1 MNKNSYIYGRKLIK
15 SHNIMKKLLS
25 VIALSVAFA
34 ATAPAQGLLGGLLG
48 GNSQNSDATLSTLGN
63 ILTGLAGTVYSAPIS
78 LNGTYTYNGVACS
91 ASSSEGNVLTNLAGT
106 AVTAGME
113 SKADE
118 YLAKVGIKP
127 GAMTFTFNAEDNS
140 FVLNCG
146 PLALPGTFKVGD
158 GEKTVTLTFGKTM
171 KFLCMT
177 GTLESSLTGAKML
190 FTADKLLS
198 LMKSISAKLGEKS
211 SEIKAIAGLAD
222 GYDQFRV
229 GFKLVK

>member
-1 MNKNSYIYGRKLIK
+1 
-15 SHNIMKKLLS
+15 MKKIIS

-34 ATAPAQGLLGGLLG
+34 ATAPAQGVLGGLLG
-48 GNSQNSDATLSTLGN
+48 GNTQSTLGN
-63 ILTGLAGTVYSAPIS
+63 IISGLAGTVYSAPIC
-78 LNGTYTYNGVACS
+78 LNGTYTYNGIACS

-146 PLALPGTFKVGD
+146 PLALPGTYKVGD

-177 GTLESSLTGAKML
+177 GTLESSLNGARML
-190 FTADKLLS
+190 FTADKLLA
-198 LMKSISAKLGEKS
+198 LVKGISSKLGEKS
-211 SEIKAIAGLAD
+211 SEVKAISSLAD

>member
-1 MNKNSYIYGRKLIK
+1 
-15 SHNIMKKLLS
+15 MKKLLS
-25 VIALSVAFA
+25 VIAISVAFV
-34 ATAPAQGLLGGLLG
+34 ATAPAQSLLGGLLG
-48 GNSQNSDATLSTLGN
+48 GSNQSSDSTLSTLGN
-63 ILTGLAGTVYSAPIS
+63 ILTGLAGAVYSAPIS

-127 GAMTFTFNAEDNS
+127 GCMTFTFNSEDNS

-146 PLALPGTFKVGD
+146 PLSLPGTYKVGE

-190 FTADKLLS
+190 FTADKLLDF
-198 LMKSISAKLGEKS
+198 MKKISSKLGENSSQLKS
-211 SEIKAIAGLAD
+211 ITSLAE
-222 GYDQFRV
+222 GYDQFRI

>member
-1 MNKNSYIYGRKLIK
+1 
-15 SHNIMKKLLS
+15 MKKIIT
-25 VIALSVAFA
+25 VIALSVAVA
-34 ATAPAQGLLGGLLG
+34 ASANAQSLLGGLLG
-48 GNSQNSDATLSTLGN
+48 GSNSTQNNNATLSTLGN
-63 ILTGLAGTVYSAPIS
+63 IISGLAGTVYSAPVS
-78 LNGTYTYNGVACS
+78 LDGTYTYNGVACS

-127 GAMTFTFNAEDNS
+127 GALKFTFNATDNT

-146 PLALPGTFKVGD
+146 PLALPGTYKVGE

-171 KFLCMT
+171 KFLSMT
-177 GTLESSLTGAKML
+177 GTLESSLNGAKML
-190 FTADKLLS
+190 FTADKLLDM
-198 LMKSISAKLGEKS
+198 MKKISSQLGEKS
-211 SEIKAIAGLAD
+211 SQIKAIAGLAD
-222 GYDQFRV
+222 GYDQFRI

>member
-1 MNKNSYIYGRKLIK
+1 
-15 SHNIMKKLLS
+15 MKKIIS

-34 ATAPAQGLLGGLLG
+34 ATAPAQGVLGGLLG
-48 GNSQNSDATLSTLGN
+48 GNTQSTLGN
-63 ILTGLAGTVYSAPIS
+63 IISGLAGTVYSAPIS
-78 LNGTYTYNGVACS
+78 LNGTYTYNGIACS

-146 PLALPGTFKVGD
+146 PLALPGTFKVGE

-177 GTLESSLTGAKML
+177 GTLESSLNGAKML

-198 LMKSISAKLGEKS
+198 LMKSISSKLGEKS

>member
-1 MNKNSYIYGRKLIK
+1 MNKNSYIYGRIQIK

-63 ILTGLAGTVYSAPIS
+63 IISGLAGTVYSAPIS

-127 GAMTFTFNAEDNS
+127 GVMTFTFNAEDNS

-146 PLALPGTFKVGD
+146 PLALPGTFKVGE

>member
-1 MNKNSYIYGRKLIK
+1 
-15 SHNIMKKLLS
+15 MKKIIS

-34 ATAPAQGLLGGLLG
+34 ATAPAQGVLGGLLG
-48 GNSQNSDATLSTLGN
+48 GNTQSTLGN
-63 ILTGLAGTVYSAPIS
+63 IISGLAGTVYSAPIS
-78 LNGTYTYNGVACS
+78 LNGTYTYNGIACS

-146 PLALPGTFKVGD
+146 PLALPGTYKVGD

-177 GTLESSLTGAKML
+177 GTLESSLNGARML
-190 FTADKLLS
+190 FTADKLLA
-198 LMKSISAKLGEKS
+198 LVKGISSKLGEKS
-211 SEIKAIAGLAD
+211 SEVKAISSLAD

>member
-1 MNKNSYIYGRKLIK
+1 MNKNSYIYGRKQIK

-25 VIALSVAFA
+25 VIALSVAFV

-63 ILTGLAGTVYSAPIS
+63 IISGLAGTVYSAPIS

-127 GAMTFTFNAEDNS
+127 GVMTFTFNAEDNS

-177 GTLESSLTGAKML
+177 GTLESSLNGAKML

>member
-1 MNKNSYIYGRKLIK
+1 
-15 SHNIMKKLLS
+15 MKKLLS

-127 GAMTFTFNAEDNS
+127 GVMTFTFNAEDNS

>member
-1 MNKNSYIYGRKLIK
+1 
-15 SHNIMKKLLS
+15 MKKLLS
-25 VIALSVAFA
+25 VIAISVAFV
-34 ATAPAQGLLGGLLG
+34 ATAPAQSLLGGLLG
-48 GNSQNSDATLSTLGN
+48 GSNQSSDSTLSTLGN

-127 GAMTFTFNAEDNS
+127 GAMTFTFNSEDNS

-146 PLALPGTFKVGD
+146 PLSLPGTYKVGE

-190 FTADKLLS
+190 FTADKLLDF
-198 LMKSISAKLGEKS
+198 MKKISSKLGENS
-211 SEIKAIAGLAD
+211 SQLKAITSLAE
-222 GYDQFRV
+222 GYDQFRI

>member
-1 MNKNSYIYGRKLIK
+1 
-15 SHNIMKKLLS
+15 MKKIIS
-25 VIALSVAFA
+25 VIALSVAVVA
-34 ATAPAQGLLGGLLG
+34 SANAQSLLGNVLSSLG
-48 GNSQNSDATLSTLGN
+48 GNSSSATSTIGN
-63 ILTGLAGTVYSAPIS
+63 IISGLAGTVYSAPVS
-78 LNGTYTYNGVACS
+78 LDGTYTYNGVACS

-127 GAMTFTFNAEDNS
+127 GALTFTFNATDNT

-146 PLALPGTFKVGD
+146 PLALPGTYKVGE

-177 GTLESSLTGAKML
+177 GTLESSLNGAKML
-190 FTADKLLS
+190 FTADKLLDM
-198 LMKSISAKLGEKS
+198 MKKISSQLGEKS

-222 GYDQFRV
+222 GYDQFRI

>member
-1 MNKNSYIYGRKLIK
+1 
-15 SHNIMKKLLS
+15 MKKVLS
-25 VIALSVAFA
+25 VIALSVAFV
-34 ATAPAQGLLGGLLG
+34 ATAPAQSLLGGLLG
-48 GNSQNSDATLSTLGN
+48 GNTSSQDSNATLSTLGN
-63 ILTGLAGTVYSAPIS
+63 IISGLAGTVYSAPVS
-78 LNGTYTYNGVACS
+78 LDGTYTYNGVACS

-127 GAMTFTFNAEDNS
+127 GAMTFTFNAADNS

-146 PLALPGTFKVGD
+146 PLALPGTYKVGE

-171 KFLCMT
+171 KYLSMT

-190 FTADKLLS
+190 FTADKLLNM
-198 LMKSISAKLGEKS
+198 MKKISSQLGEKS
-211 SEIKAIAGLAD
+211 SQIKAIAGLAD
-222 GYDQFRV
+222 GYDQFRI

>member
-1 MNKNSYIYGRKLIK
+1 MIK
-15 SHNIMKKLLS
+15 SHNIMKKILS
-25 VIALSVAFA
+25 VIALSVAFV

-48 GNSQNSDATLSTLGN
+48 GGNNQNSDATLSTLGN
-63 ILTGLAGTVYSAPIS
+63 ILTGLAGTVYSAPVS

-118 YLAKVGIKP
+118 YLAKIGIKP

-146 PLALPGTFKVGD
+146 PLALPGTYKVGD

-177 GTLESSLTGAKML
+177 GTLESSLNGAKML
-190 FTADKLLS
+190 FTADKLLDF
-198 LMKSISAKLGEKS
+198 MKKVSKQLGEKS

-222 GYDQFRV
+222 GYDQFRI

>member
-1 MNKNSYIYGRKLIK
+1 
-15 SHNIMKKLLS
+15 MKKILS
-25 VIALSVAFA
+25 VIALSVAFV
-34 ATAPAQGLLGGLLG
+34 ATAPAQGILGGLLG
-48 GNSQNSDATLSTLGN
+48 GNSQNSDSTLGAIGN

-229 GFKLVK
+229 GFKLAK

>member
-127 GAMTFTFNAEDNS
+127 GVMTFTFNAEDNS